1 LLKGFTVGS
10 GYDEFPL
17 EKNIRNMSMRPN
29 CYVIGFLD
37 CCRSIPKADLPI
49 PEKIPGQLILIY
61 AVGPGKSAMS
71 RGEKDGL
78 SAVTGQ
84 FLHQLRC
91 CSNETFPKGIALW
104 VKHHPTAEI
113 VEKAKFEIGLIT
125 NAVLLSDNT
134 KQKKKFENWSPS
146 EVAEWLSKLNLS
158 KDYR

>member
-1 LLKGFTVGS
+1 
-10 GYDEFPL
+10 
-17 EKNIRNMSMRPN
+17 M
-29 CYVIGFLD
+29 
-37 CCRSIPKADLPI
+37 
-49 PEKIPGQLILIY
+49 QLILIY

-158 KDYR
+158 KDYSAFITHNHITGSSLLAAKELNCWNLVGLTVSGDIVTIIGAIQ